1 MCVYRQPM
9 QCVTFT
15 CEEIVLRIATILYRK
30 KRAQLVKCSCG
41 FDKLVERVYRKLGK
55 AIECSSEPA

>member
-1 MCVYRQPM
+1 M